1 MNRILLLLKKV
12 KDTNLNVRTIL
23 MSAYYLLEN
32 PIYLQYMNESIIDL
46 IIEKSVTTQRL
57 SQLVKYEFENYKS
70 IQYFYSL
77 ITKT

>member
-23 MSAYYLLEN
+23 VSAYYLLEN
-32 PIYLQYMNESIIDL
+32 PIYLQYMNEGIIDL
-46 IIEKSVTTQRL
+46 IIEKSVTIQRL

-70 IQYFYSL
+70 IQHLF
-77 ITKT
+77 I